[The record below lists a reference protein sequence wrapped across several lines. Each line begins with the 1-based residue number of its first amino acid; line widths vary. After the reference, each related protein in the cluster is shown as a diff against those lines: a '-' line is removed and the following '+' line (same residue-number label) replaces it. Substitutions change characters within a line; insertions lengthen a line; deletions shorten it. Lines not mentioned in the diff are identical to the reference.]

1 MKKQALLKAQEEL
14 KLLKMLNEQAEQEQR
29 IQKQIMSAK
38 QQRERADAQEQ
49 QIEAEFI
56 GKEFPNYDSP

>member
-38 QQRERADAQEQ
+38 QQRERADAQKQ
-49 QIEAEFI
+49 QTEAEFI